1 MGAEKDSEI
10 EKKISGINDLGE
22 SVVIH
27 EMTNMEEEAI
37 LREKFSTCSTCSVSQ
52 SFL

>member
-1 MGAEKDSEI
+1 MINKMWELKKDSEI

-27 EMTNMEEEAI
+27 
-37 LREKFSTCSTCSVSQ
+37 
-52 SFL
+52 

>member
-1 MGAEKDSEI
+1 MGAEKDSET

-27 EMTNMEEEAI
+27 EMTNMEEKAI

>member
-1 MGAEKDSEI
+1 MINKTWELKKESEI

-27 EMTNMEEEAI
+27 WNDKYGRRSNFE
-37 LREKFSTCSTCSVSQ
+37 REV
-52 SFL
+52 